1 MVADEEIK
9 PTIEHLSDAY
19 VMQLIEALAK
29 MSDEAEEALELR
41 DHYSAAN
48 VQLQQ
53 ELDHYKDVLRKML
66 AAKGDH
72 MTACD
77 KTMGDTHLCTC
88 GANEAR
94 ELFQ

>member
-53 ELDHYKDVLRKML
+53 ELDHYKD
-66 AAKGDH
+66 A
-72 MTACD
+72 
-77 KTMGDTHLCTC
+77 
-88 GANEAR
+88 
-94 ELFQ
+94 